1 MAMQTPQSCFLHRDP
16 TMNKT
21 TMGSQPIAGQR
32 HLPQSFQDTDAGV
45 KAGARQ
51 PVQQMLALPQLTRQ
65 QDKAGS
71 ALLDMPG
78 HQPRTPPQAGPE
90 RATAGPRLSP
100 PKAEEEPAD
109 PACFPAKQSS
119 DERDEECAASNKDSQ
134 GSSGEADQASDSSS
148 EWLVPVSPD
157 RLEQI
162 YRDAGDLPKNLL
174 QTIPAKDCVGA
185 GDDGEESSGEAET
198 ESDSLPEWLAELAPN
213 ARDRTWLR
221 AAGGLNESLI
231 QTMLASKL
239 VDVNARTKDG
249 KTGLHLAIQ
258 EGDPDII
265 RLLLGNARIDI
276 NARDVNRRTALH
288 LAVMDYA
295 YESVFDLAGCGRT
308 DVNAEDAK
316 GWTALRW
323 AARHGRKSLVKVLLT
338 APAIDVNAKD
348 AKGWTALRHA
358 AEGQHVEVIKMLLL
372 HPTIRIPFQ
381 AKDGWSILQWAFDGN
396 HCNLIVELI
405 RSHDIEPTLGD
416 KEPRHVFLVAAEQ
429 GKTEMVRALL
439 ALPGLDV
446 NMAASEEVDS
456 YGDFSA
462 LVLASMYGHLEI
474 VQALLEVPTTK
485 VNFGYTHGGTALSFA
500 AHNDHLP
507 VVLRLLAE
515 PRILLA
521 NSHNED
527 YWDLLH
533 WVVEE
538 GHVDVLRAALATE
551 DAANMLTRR
560 GDAYDELTPL
570 GHAVRNHPEAT
581 AIIELLLAAPGIEN
595 DGEGCEYALA
605 WAAEE
610 NHLAATQRLLSLGCA
625 EDPCSV
631 EHALAIAAEK
641 GHMAIVHA
649 LLTVAGL
656 HLEDGYEAF
665 EAVQS
670 AVANANVELA
680 HALAA
685 YETFDPS
692 SIDMPWVMSGRTVTL
707 LQALLSGPRTA
718 APIRHK
724 AAWQAL
730 CIAVSEDCAD
740 DALNAILDA
749 GCDPIAMLDAADA
762 SDGDG
767 DDDDKDRAENENW
780 VLTARETLHDWL
792 LQRAARP
799 GLSSACL
806 HAALQPASSAE
817 LENTSKAL
825 IAGEHDLDT
834 LTLPAGAFSSRLFA
848 ATCLADAMTL
858 GFVLGHY
865 RSSVDENALA
875 SEAERMLER
884 EALLPSFL
892 TAFQEFQTLQDNID
906 RYIGDGHTL
915 LTSAAQAGDL
925 ALMEVLI
932 GLGARLNM
940 PAANGDMPLMAA
952 VKAGQWNAAIKLLN
966 LGARHALA
974 DRQARS
980 LAFHVCQ
987 GFAQLTDSRQADRAA
1002 TLLEMLLDRN
1012 VAFDQVNPDPQSRTH
1027 FPTLADLL
1035 VSNPQSLVY
1044 LASFQGTSMPS
1055 GANPART
1062 ERLVRAVVDNTG
1074 RRGTQQPD
1082 RRLDMQ
1088 PAG

>member
-1 MAMQTPQSCFLHRDP
+1 
-16 TMNKT
+16 MNET
-21 TMGSQPIAGQR
+21 TLGSQPIAGQR
-32 HLPQSFQDTDAGV
+32 HPSQSFQDTDPGV
-45 KAGARQ
+45 KARESQ
-51 PVQQMLALPQLTRQ
+51 PAPQMLILPQLTRP

-78 HQPRTPPQAGPE
+78 HQVRTPPPTGPE
-90 RATAGPRLSP
+90 RVTAEPRLSP
-100 PKAEEEPAD
+100 SKAEKEPND
-109 PACFPAKQSS
+109 PACLPAKQSS
-119 DERDEECAASNKDSQ
+119 DERDEGCVASDKDAQ
-134 GSSGEADQASDSSS
+134 ERSGEADEASDGLS

-157 RLEQI
+157 QLEQI
-162 YRDAGDLPKNLL
+162 YQAAGGSPNDLI
-174 QTIPAKDCVGA
+174 QTIVAKECVGA
-185 GDDGEESSGEAET
+185 GDDAEERAGEAET
-198 ESDSLPEWLAELAPN
+198 ESDSLPEWLAELSPD
-213 ARDRTWLR
+213 ARDRKWLR
-221 AAGGLNESLI
+221 AAGGLSESLI
-231 QTMLASKL
+231 QTMLGSKL

-276 NARDVNRRTALH
+276 NARDANRRTPLH
-288 LAVMDYA
+288 LAVIDYA
-295 YESVFDLAGCGRT
+295 YESVFDLVGCNRT
-308 DVNAEDAK
+308 DVNAEDK
-316 GWTALRW
+316 DGWTALRW
-323 AARHGRKSLVKVLLT
+323 AARQGRKSLVKVLLT
-338 APAIDVNAKD
+338 APAIAVNARD

-358 AEGQHVEVIKMLLL
+358 AEGQHVEVIRMLLS
-372 HPTIRIPFQ
+372 HPAIRNPAQ

-396 HCNLIVELI
+396 HCDLVVELI
-405 RSHDIEPTLGD
+405 RRHGIEPALGD
-416 KEPRHVFLVAAEQ
+416 KKPRHVFLFAAEQ
-429 GKTEMVRALL
+429 GNTGMVRALL

-446 NMAASEEVDS
+446 NMVASEEVDG

-462 LVLASMYGHLEI
+462 LVLAAMHGHLET
-474 VQALLEVPTTK
+474 VHALLEVPTTK

-515 PRILLA
+515 PRIFLA
-521 NSHNED
+521 NSDDED

-551 DAANMLTRR
+551 DAANMLTRA
-560 GDAYDELTPL
+560 GEANDELTPL
-570 GHAVRNHPEAT
+570 GHAVRNYPEAT
-581 AIIELLLAAPGIEN
+581 VIIELLLAAPGIEN
-595 DGEGCEYALA
+595 DGEGCKYALA

-610 NHLAATQRLLSLGCA
+610 NHLAATQRLLSLGRA
-625 EDPCSV
+625 EDADSV

-649 LLTVAGL
+649 LLTVPGL
-656 HLEDGYEAF
+656 QFEDGYEAF
-665 EAVQS
+665 EVVQS

-692 SIDMPWVMSGRTVTL
+692 SIDMPWVMSDRTVTL

-749 GCDPIAMLDAADA
+749 GCDPIAMLDAVDA
-762 SDGDG
+762 SDGVV
-767 DDDDKDRAENENW
+767 DDDSTGNENSR
-780 VLTARETLHDWL
+780 LTARETLHGWL

-799 GLSSACL
+799 GLSSAYL
-806 HAALQPASSAE
+806 HAALQPASSVE

-834 LTLPAGAFSSRLFA
+834 LTLPSGAFSSRLFG
-848 ATCLADAMTL
+848 ATRLADAMAL
-858 GFVLGHY
+858 GFAMGHY

-892 TAFQEFQTLQDNID
+892 TALQEFQTLQDNID
-906 RYIGDGHTL
+906 RYTGDGHTL

-925 ALMEVLI
+925 ALMDALV

-952 VKAGQWNAAIKLLN
+952 VKARQWNAAIKLLD

-1012 VAFDQVNPDPQSRTH
+1012 VAFDQVNPDPQSRAR

-1035 VSNPQSLVY
+1035 AGNPQSLVY

-1055 GANPART
+1055 GANPERT
-1062 ERLVRAVVDNTG
+1062 ERLMRAILNNTS
-1074 RRGTQQPD
+1074 RRGTLHPD
-1082 RRLDMQ
+1082 RRLDGQ
-1088 PAG
+1088 SAS

>member
-1 MAMQTPQSCFLHRDP
+1 MVTQTPHACFLHRDP
-16 TMNKT
+16 TMNET
-21 TMGSQPIAGQR
+21 TLGCKSIAGQPP
-32 HLPQSFQDTDAGV
+32 LPQPSDENAAGTL
-45 KAGARQ
+45 ARSGQ
-51 PVQQMLALPQLTRQ
+51 PVLRALAGQRDTT
-65 QDKAGS
+65 
-71 ALLDMPG
+71 LLDNAGIHAHATLAAPRPG
-78 HQPRTPPQAGPE
+78 SENVTGAPHLAPQKAQSHSESPSPHLLAELYCDLNKDVIRAIIVANKATDPSQPEEDKISAAPCCAPREAEPEPESPPRWLA
-90 RATAGPRLSP
+90 RLSP
-100 PKAEEEPAD
+100 G
-109 PACFPAKQSS
+109 
-119 DERDEECAASNKDSQ
+119 ERDEEWR
-134 GSSGEADQASDSSS
+134 G
-148 EWLVPVSPD
+148 
-157 RLEQI
+157 
-162 YRDAGDLPKNLL
+162 
-174 QTIPAKDCVGA
+174 
-185 GDDGEESSGEAET
+185 
-198 ESDSLPEWLAELAPN
+198 
-213 ARDRTWLR
+213 
-221 AAGGLNESLI
+221 AAGGLDEDLI
-231 QTMLASKL
+231 QTLLASRL
-239 VDVNARTKDG
+239 VDVNAKNEDG
-249 KTGLHLAIQ
+249 ETGLHLAVR
-258 EGDPDII
+258 EGEPDII
-265 RLLLGNARIDI
+265 WLLLGSARIDI
-276 NARDVNRRTALH
+276 NARDAHGRTPLH
-288 LAVMDYA
+288 LAVIDYA
-295 YESVFDLAGCGRT
+295 YESVFDLVGCNRT
-308 DVNAEDAK
+308 DVNAEDK
-316 GWTALRW
+316 EGWTALRW
-323 AARHGRKSLVKVLLT
+323 AARQGRKSLVKVLLT
-338 APAIDVNAKD
+338 APAIAVNARD
-348 AKGWTALRHA
+348 AKGWTALHLA
-358 AEGQHVEVIKMLLL
+358 AEGQHVEVIRMLLS
-372 HPTIRIPFQ
+372 HPAIRIPSQ

-396 HCNLIVELI
+396 HCDLVVELI
-405 RSHDIEPTLGD
+405 RRHDIEPTLGD

-439 ALPGLDV
+439 ALSGLDV
-446 NMAASEEVDS
+446 NMVASEEVDS

-462 LVLASMYGHLEI
+462 LVLAAMNGHLDT

-485 VNFGYTHGGTALSFA
+485 VNFGYNRGGTALSFA

-515 PRILLA
+515 PQILLA
-521 NSHNED
+521 NSDDED

-538 GHVDVLRAALATE
+538 DHVDVLRAALATE
-551 DAANMLTRR
+551 DAANMLTRA
-560 GDAYDELTPL
+560 GEANDELTPFA
-570 GHAVRNHPEAT
+570 HAVLNYPEST
-581 AIIELLLAAPGIEN
+581 GIIEAFLAAKEIAR
-595 DGEGCEYALA
+595 DSQGCAHALT

-610 NHLAATQRLLSLGCA
+610 NHLAATERLLSLGCA
-625 EDPCSV
+625 EDTDSV

-649 LLTVAGL
+649 LLTVPGL
-656 HLEDGYEAF
+656 HLEDNYEAF

-670 AVANANVELA
+670 AVANDNVELA

-692 SIDMPWVMSGRTVTL
+692 SIDMSWVMSCRTVTL
-707 LQALLSGPRTA
+707 LQALLSGPCTA

-762 SDGDG
+762 SDDVVDS
-767 DDDDKDRAENENW
+767 DDNTKNENW
-780 VLTARETLHDWL
+780 RLTARETLRDWL

-817 LENTSKAL
+817 MENTSKAL

-848 ATCLADAMTL
+848 ATRLADAMAL
-858 GFVLGHY
+858 GFAMGHY

-892 TAFQEFQTLQDNID
+892 TALQEFQILQDNID
-906 RYIGDGHTL
+906 RYTGDGHTL
-915 LTSAAQAGDL
+915 LTSATQAGDL
-925 ALMEVLI
+925 ALMDALI

-952 VKAGQWNAAIKLLN
+952 VKARQWDAAIKLLD

-980 LAFHVCQ
+980 FAFHVCQ
-987 GFAQLTDSRQADRAA
+987 GFAQLSDSRQADRAA

-1012 VAFDQVNPDPQSRTH
+1012 VAFDQVNPDPQSRAR
-1027 FPTLADLL
+1027 FPRLADLL
-1035 VSNPQSLVY
+1035 VSSPQSLVY
-1044 LASFQGTSMPS
+1044 LATFQGTSVPS

-1062 ERLVRAVVDNTG
+1062 ERLLRAIMNNTS
-1074 RRGTQQPD
+1074 RRGTLHPD
-1082 RRLDMQ
+1082 RGLDAQ
-1088 PAG
+1088 PAS